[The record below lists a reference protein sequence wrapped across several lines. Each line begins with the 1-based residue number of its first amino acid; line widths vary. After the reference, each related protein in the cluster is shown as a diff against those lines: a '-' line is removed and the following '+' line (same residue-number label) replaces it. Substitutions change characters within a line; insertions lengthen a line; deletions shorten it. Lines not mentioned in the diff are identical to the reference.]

1 MFQVEYDQEDLNQ
14 LNISLNGLMPPELVG
29 DELKPLGVN
38 IVFDVQRYPPPIP
51 DSTYVRTNKLFEG
64 WHNKKEGALK
74 LRIWNPVDYGIYV
87 QGREQAGIHQGR
99 WKNLYEEAPKHVAA
113 LLERL
118 WRKAEKIW
126 TT

>member
-1 MFQVEYDQEDLNQ
+1 MFQVEYDPEDLAQ

-38 IVFDVQRYPPPIP
+38 IVFDTQRYPPPIP

-64 WHNKKEGALK
+64 WHNKKLSPLS

-87 QGREQAGIHQGR
+87 QGREQAPVHQGR
-99 WKNLYEEAPKHVAA
+99 WKVLFEEAQKHVEA
-113 LLERL
+113 LLDKL
-118 WRKAEKIW
+118 ARKVDKIW